1 MVPTPWDFTNICL
14 NGAYMGEGTI
24 KHSKR
29 SNTQYCQIVLFA
41 MEKQRV
47 GKGVL
52 QAALLSRESFSE
64 QGRVRQ
70 KWDRG
75 GE

>member
-1 MVPTPWDFTNICL
+1 
-14 NGAYMGEGTI
+14 MGEGTV

-41 MEKQRV
+41 MEKQMV

-52 QAALLSRESFSE
+52 PAALLSRECFSE

-75 GE
+75 RE

>member
-1 MVPTPWDFTNICL
+1 
-14 NGAYMGEGTI
+14 MGEGTV

-41 MEKQRV
+41 MEKQMV

-52 QAALLSRESFSE
+52 PAALLSRVFLRAGKS
-64 QGRVRQ
+64 QAKMGQR
-70 KWDRG
+70 
-75 GE
+75 